1 MKSPVRRLIFLTLFA
16 ALNLTLSIAAMAQ
29 QTIYFGT
36 YTNGTSH
43 GIYRASFDPATGHL
57 GEPELAAQA
66 KDPSFLAF
74 SPDGTRLFAALEMPK
89 QLGAWSVGGDGQ
101 LTALNVV
108 PSGGADPCHVWVDA
122 TGRTLL
128 YANYSGGSFGAYRI
142 LPDGSLG
149 ARSYFFQATGSGP
162 NKGRQEGPHLHSAY
176 TDPSN
181 RFVYTMN
188 LGTDQV
194 SAYHF
199 DAATGSLTPADPPFA
214 SVPPGAGARHLAF
227 SAAGYVYVCNE
238 MGISVTVFKRDAASG
253 ALTPVETVSNVPE
266 GTDTKGFTTAEIALS
281 PGGKFLYVSNRGRDT
296 ITLFYVT
303 EDGKLTRIEETPA
316 PAGPRGMALSPD
328 GKWVVVAGQGAN
340 RVDVLR
346 VDPNTGQLTATG
358 QSIKLDSPVSVLWA
372 PERK

>member
-1 MKSPVRRLIFLTLFA
+1 MIRTSYRILLFPLIA
-16 ALNLTLSIAAMAQ
+16 ALNLTVSLAAMAQ
-29 QTIYFGT
+29 QSLYFGT

-43 GIYRASFDPATGHL
+43 GIYRSSFDPATGQL
-57 GEPELAAQA
+57 GQPELAAPA

-89 QLGAWSVGGDGQ
+89 QLGAWAVGPDGT
-101 LTALNVV
+101 LTALNTV

-122 TGRTLL
+122 TGGTLL

-149 ARSYFFQATGSGP
+149 ARSFFFQATGSGP
-162 NKGRQEGPHLHSAY
+162 NQGRQEGPHLHSAY

-194 SAYHF
+194 SVYHF
-199 DAATGSLTPADPPFA
+199 EAATGALTPAEPPFA
-214 SVPPGAGARHLAF
+214 SVPPGAGPRHLSF
-227 SAAGYVYVCNE
+227 SPAGYVYVCNE
-238 MGISVTVFKRDAASG
+238 MGISVTVFKRDAATG
-253 ALTPVETVSNVPE
+253 ALTPIETVSNVPE
-266 GTDTKGFTTAEIALS
+266 GTDTKGFTTAELALS
-281 PGGKFLYVSNRGRDT
+281 PDGRFLYVSNRGRDT

-303 EDGKLTRIEETPA
+303 GDGKLTRIEETPA

-340 RVDVLR
+340 EVDVLQ
-346 VDPNTGQLTATG
+346 VNPVTGQLTATG